1 MKASVFN
8 YWLLSSL
15 PGLICTVVVI
25 VVIIALISYKPW
37 KSNFGNNNIFE
48 LLSEKYYSCGNGSR
62 TDPSGKVPGNYLN
75 LNEYE
80 KNELLRNFIKEKDL
94 NN

>member
-15 PGLICTVVVI
+15 PGIIFTVVLI
-25 VVIIALISYKPW
+25 VLLLVFKPW
-37 KSNFGNNNIFE
+37 KSKFGNNLGE
-48 LLSEKYYSCGNGSR
+48 LISEKYYSCGDDSR
-62 TDPSGKVPGNYLN
+62 TDPSGNIPGNYLN

-80 KNELLRNFIKEKDL
+80 KNELLRKFVEQKDL